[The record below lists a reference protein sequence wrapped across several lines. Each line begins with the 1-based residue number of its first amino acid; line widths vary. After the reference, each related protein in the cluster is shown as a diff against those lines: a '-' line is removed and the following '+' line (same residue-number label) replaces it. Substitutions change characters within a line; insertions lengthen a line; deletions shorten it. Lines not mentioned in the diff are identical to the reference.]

1 MITGIMIDS
10 NEIVTAPWIDK
21 LTFSG
26 VPRIVTKLTHGDVL
40 ATTDTGD
47 MIAIERKTPTDLLGS
62 VKDKHI
68 FKQCAGMRNQ
78 TPYSYLVVTGTL
90 TATKDDKVIADDR
103 VTGWAW
109 NSIQGALLEIQD
121 LGVKIV
127 YCTSNGEYEA
137 TVLRLCNRE
146 RCKEKVIEPTVSSRI
161 MSPGEALLCSLPG
174 VGWER
179 ASKLLDEFNNNSA
192 DAIAWLTWQNYNANG
207 VNVEI
212 AGIGNGV
219 KTGVRKALG
228 LRDGYVM
235 EVLPD
240 EKTLA
245 MMNGEKIDE
254 HSNRKTS
261 TADA

>member
-1 MITGIMIDS
+1 
-10 NEIVTAPWIDK
+10 
-21 LTFSG
+21 
-26 VPRIVTKLTHGDVL
+26 VTKLINGDVL

-47 MIAIERKTPTDLLGS
+47 MIAIERKTPSDLLNSIG
-62 VKDKHI
+62 DKHI
-68 FKQCAGMRNQ
+68 FKQAAGMRNQ
-78 TPYSYLVVTGTL
+78 TPWAYLVVTGTL
-90 TATKDDKVIADDR
+90 TATAADKVIADDR

-109 NSIQGALLEIQD
+109 NSVQGALLEIQE
-121 LGVKIV
+121 LGVRVV
-127 YCTSNGEYEA
+127 YCTSNKEYEP

-179 ASKLLDEFNNNSA
+179 ASKLLNEFDNNSA
-192 DAIAWLTWQNYNANG
+192 DAISWLTWQNYNVNG

-219 KTGVRKALG
+219 KAGVRKALG
-228 LRDGYVM
+228 LRDGYVLD
-235 EVLPD
+235 VFPD

-245 MMNGEKIDE
+245 MMNGESK
-254 HSNRKTS
+254 
-261 TADA
+261 